1 MRKLVRATCKRKSGD
16 SDGTEDA
23 AGKSA
28 AVRGARREA
37 WKAKVSVSVELA
49 VHVFTHVMLLAAF
62 PRPSSRHVYSA
73 GRGTRPRAA
82 DLKDF
87 RLLFKK
93 RDGSGNWSL
102 HTPPLQ
108 DSPEK

>member
-28 AVRGARREA
+28 AVRGVRREA

-73 GRGTRPRAA
+73 GRGTRDREPPCS

-87 RLLFKK
+87 TF
-93 RDGSGNWSL
+93 
-102 HTPPLQ
+102 
-108 DSPEK
+108 